1 MWSTVFSVA
10 LSLYIITWS
19 VDPVS
24 EIAAAGETTSAD
36 RNDAA
41 TCQAEGSDSCEE
53 SGDHALSERPNL
65 TVEMYGEKYQ
75 LDQVPAADTKVV
87 LEKRG
92 NLLGGLDLEV
102 LINDFRRLGSFINIA
117 YNGVGAA
124 GPKFTEIQ
132 IEIQDIG
139 FSVTDLFVTSALMLT
154 KFKTSSEVVLID
166 IQSSY
171 DFLIHDLEDLAF
183 DTLSSIRDV
192 AIQMEKAARDLHK
205 KATEEKEKVKNTRT
219 KTQKAKGEEALQ
231 IQKNNKERELLELDR
246 IKQEEVMLQA
256 KMKQQEAEDKILD
269 FEMKEEEAIA
279 KIGDMGFF
287 KNLVNAATSFVGVEV
302 FSTEQHSRG
311 AKEEASL
318 WRRRAKEAEER
329 AKEYNEQRQLA
340 LDQMVEFAKK
350 IKDCEGEE
358 KMAEIA
364 VDALHEAVG
373 ALQHITVVMMRIA
386 QFWNQVQ
393 QHCEVL
399 ASDKLIKQVKFS
411 MDNYSK
417 QQRHTVW
424 TSLGFKKNAVK
435 FYAGWVA
442 VKSVCED
449 VAEQIRLTQ
458 KELYKYL
465 EENPTYEECRRN
477 VKVLAETFLR
487 NEEKQR
493 ATPYNDS
500 V

>member
-24 EIAAAGETTSAD
+24 GIAAAGETTSAG

-41 TCQAEGSDSCEE
+41 TCQADSCEE
-53 SGDHALSERPNL
+53 DIDQALPERPSL
-65 TVEMYGEKYQ
+65 TVEIDGEKYQ
-75 LDQVPAADTKVV
+75 LDQVPAANTRVV
-87 LEKRG
+87 VMNKER
-92 NLLGGLDLEV
+92 LLGGINLEE
-102 LINDFRRLGSFINIA
+102 LINDFGRLGSFINIA
-117 YNGVGAA
+117 YSGVGAA

-139 FSVTDLFVTSALMLT
+139 FSVTDLFAMSALTLT
-154 KFKTSSEVVLID
+154 KFKTSSQVILID

-183 DTLSSIRDV
+183 DTLSSIRHV

-205 KATEEKEKVKNTRT
+205 KATEEKEKLIKTLT

-231 IQKNNKERELLELDR
+231 IQKKNKERELLELDR
-246 IKQEEVMLQA
+246 IQKEEVMLQA
-256 KMKQQEAEDKILD
+256 KKKQQEAEDKVLD

-287 KNLVNAATSFVGVEV
+287 KNLANAATSFLGVEL
-302 FSTEQHSRG
+302 FSKEQHSRG

-318 WRRRAKEAEER
+318 WGRRAKEAEER

-364 VDALHEAVG
+364 VDALHKAVS
-373 ALQHITVVMMRIA
+373 ALKHITVVMMRIV

-393 QHCEVL
+393 QHCEFL
-399 ASDKLIKQVKFS
+399 ASDTLIDQVKYS
-411 MDNYSK
+411 INNYSQK
-417 QQRHTVW
+417 QRHAVW
-424 TSLGFKKNAVK
+424 TSRAFKAKAIY

-442 VKSVCED
+442 VKTVCED

-465 EENPTYEECRRN
+465 EKNPTYEECRRN
-477 VKVLAETFLR
+477 VKVLAGTFLR